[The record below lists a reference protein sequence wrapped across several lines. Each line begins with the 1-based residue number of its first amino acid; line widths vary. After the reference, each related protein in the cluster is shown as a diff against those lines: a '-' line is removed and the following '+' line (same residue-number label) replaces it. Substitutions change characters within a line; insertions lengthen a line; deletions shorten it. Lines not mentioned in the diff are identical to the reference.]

1 MSGKSQTNL
10 LKQVCKRAAAM
21 REPYRQSSWSIK
33 TNRVAKKSPS
43 ATKTAAYFRAKI
55 IDARA
60 RKIQSSGQKV
70 CMIDKCILH
79 LKNVLTNDYYLTF
92 HKRNRSMSNKFNS
105 SHKAT
110 AHRAMAVYQ
119 VLNDECKTVK
129 YKCSCFCICSVN
141 MYIIVEMFCKY

>member
-43 ATKTAAYFRAKI
+43 ATKTAAYFRAKV
-55 IDARA
+55 IDSC
-60 RKIQSSGQKV
+60 KTKMESSNQKV

-79 LKNVLTNDYYLTF
+79 LKKFLTMTL
-92 HKRNRSMSNKFNS
+92 
-105 SHKAT
+105 
-110 AHRAMAVYQ
+110 
-119 VLNDECKTVK
+119 
-129 YKCSCFCICSVN
+129 I
-141 MYIIVEMFCKY
+141 